1 MNNIHSKK
9 FNTARVW
16 FAGLNSALGN
26 FIYSYN
32 MSVFT
37 SSQPSVS
44 ATLGWGENSIRNIAV
59 ITSLNPLGS
68 LIGSI
73 LAGYLSNYVG
83 HRQNI
88 IISDMIIIFA
98 TIITVIPS
106 TFCFGLGR
114 LLSGIGSGCFCML
127 CPLYLNEISPP
138 EISGQIGSLM
148 MIMSCIGSTLAFG
161 LALILPTE
169 NYESDPVN
177 YFWVLMF
184 TLQGVAALLQVV
196 FFMSF
201 FTKESPFWL
210 LSKGLTEESLDSLK
224 YTYKADYAQEI
235 IEKAKV
241 KENFMHEDSWKA
253 IKIGIFVNVLQ
264 QLSGIN
270 AILSYTTTLFSEL
283 GSDVFTARVFTMVSG
298 IVRLCASLGNIK
310 IIDYLGRK
318 NTLIYGTYG
327 LSLCLAS
334 IGFISLYNTHYLIP
348 IVLVQIYLAIF
359 VMSSGP
365 ICWIYCG
372 EVLSSRGMSI
382 CSSINFLSNFIIVLV
397 FPFVKQLIG
406 YDYTFFSLSLINILG
421 AVYLYFNMIET
432 KGMLKPEIQ
441 SLFMEK
447 TKNK

>member
-44 ATLGWGENSIRNIAV
+44 ATLGWGEDSVRNIAI

-73 LAGYLSNYVG
+73 LAGYLAKYIG

-88 IISDMIIIFA
+88 IISDMIIILA
-98 TIITVIPS
+98 TIITVIPY

-127 CPLYLNEISPP
+127 CPLYLNEISPV

-161 LALILPTE
+161 LALILPVE
-169 NYESDPVN
+169 NYESDPIN
-177 YFWVLMF
+177 YFWIIMF
-184 TLQGVAALLQVV
+184 TIQGIVAILQVT

-210 LSKGLTEESLDSLK
+210 LSKGLVEESFDSLK
-224 YTYKADYAQEI
+224 YTYKGDYAKEI
-235 IEKAKV
+235 MEKAKV
-241 KENFMHEDSWKA
+241 KENIMHEDSWKA
-253 IKIGIFVNVLQ
+253 IKIGIFMNVLQ

-283 GSDVFTARVFTMVSG
+283 GSDVFTARFFTMLSG

-310 IIDYLGRK
+310 IIDNLGRK
-318 NTLIYGTYG
+318 KTLIYGTYG
-327 LSLCLAS
+327 LSVCLALM
-334 IGFISLYNTHYLIP
+334 GFISSYSVHYLFP
-348 IVLVQIYLAIF
+348 IALVQIYLAIF

-382 CSSINFLSNFIIVLV
+382 CSSINFLSNFIIVLI
-397 FPFVKQLIG
+397 FPFIKQMIG
-406 YDYTFFSLSLINILG
+406 YDYTFFSLSLINFLG
-421 AVYLYFNMIET
+421 AIYLYYYMIET
-432 KGMLKPEIQ
+432 KGMLKSEIQ
-441 SLFMEK
+441 CLFAE
-447 TKNK
+447 KNKE